1 MANEKDKATDNISRL
16 LAQSKDEPIASF
28 LNMELAEL
36 SAGYARV
43 TMKLT
48 EDYQNFHGLTFGG
61 IIMALAD
68 QAFGYASNSLA
79 YPSVASQFNTYFIA
93 SARAGDEL
101 TAECRV
107 VKSGKRTGFSEVTI
121 TNLEGRL
128 IAKASGTTIPINQ

>member
-16 LAQSKDEPIASF
+16 QAQSKDEPIASF

-36 SAGYARV
+36 SAGYAKV

-107 VKSGKRTGFSEVTI
+107 VKSGKRAGFSEVTI
-121 TNLEGRL
+121 TNQEDRL
-128 IAKASGTTIPINQ
+128 IAKASGTTIPLSQ